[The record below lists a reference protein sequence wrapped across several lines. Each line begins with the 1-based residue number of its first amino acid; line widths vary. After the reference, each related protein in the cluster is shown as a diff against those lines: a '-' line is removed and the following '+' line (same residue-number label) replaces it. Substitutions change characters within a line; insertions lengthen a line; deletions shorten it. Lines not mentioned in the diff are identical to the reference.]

1 MYRNSFNCYLNN
13 SKQLMQFMNIFM
25 LVFIGYGTNTV
36 FAALNYNPTYI
47 LVTQIGKH
55 ILTIH

>member
-1 MYRNSFNCYLNN
+1 
-13 SKQLMQFMNIFM
+13 MNIFM